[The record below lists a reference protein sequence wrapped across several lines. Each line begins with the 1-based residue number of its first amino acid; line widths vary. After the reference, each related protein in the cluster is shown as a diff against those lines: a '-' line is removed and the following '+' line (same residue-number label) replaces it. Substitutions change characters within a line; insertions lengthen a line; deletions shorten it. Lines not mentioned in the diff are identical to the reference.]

1 MSANE
6 FASKNSDLWVE
17 MELVLLVLAV
27 RYGQIIARSVQQ
39 RQMIT
44 GFIVSRRHNQT

>member
-1 MSANE
+1 M
-6 FASKNSDLWVE
+6 DLA
-17 MELVLLVLAV
+17 LSVLAV

-44 GFIVSRRHNQT
+44 GFIVSPRHNQP